1 MGVFEKVL
9 AMNSHSKQQ
18 NLLLS
23 SILLL
28 LAVSFAFIFLTSC
41 DLSFKI
47 PSFPIWKRDPTK
59 QDVLDAFALKL
70 NALSG
75 AEVRLD
81 GDDITFSFTT
91 GTTESILAQQV
102 KRVFTQ
108 LSSIADKDSLQI
120 RIASGSAVYTPDEAA
135 AQVRTHVNALL
146 ASKEVWKEE
155 VAYKAHLSYQGFDF
169 ELQGDLVFYDLHR
182 ILMTD
187 DEWAQLQA
195 DTFKSLYRDVLN
207 LNEATVGFEHISA
220 IFTALSA
227 IKASS
232 PDVQGTLS
240 GQRDHLDALVGAVYA
255 SATEEQKKTIDQL
268 RDMVG
273 VFVVPLTMVDNTVTR
288 WELTSI
294 PLMLDGIDVSDQYTF
309 EFREKMGDG
318 DTITAL
324 DLSQGASTFII
335 FLEATPREGSP
346 LAPICGDVVIK
357 IGSVSIGDGSELYT
371 IEDALERAG
380 HDTLF
385 VRYNTSFASQ
395 EVAERVY
402 GRSTHRIGSP
412 TTVVLPYDGT
422 LSSGIDDVFKTL
434 DEDNKE
440 KETTGGPITRSSEY
454 VRLTVPDGITVN
466 VKGHLVVNAK
476 RAANETKFQGHVT
489 GPNYSVLHLAENSKV
504 TIEYRGE
511 LYALGFVEGDGEIE
525 VESGGYVYEGLFISS
540 FRGGTATWK
549 ISDEVFPFDQ
559 FTVAQ
564 IEPKVVIKAGG
575 NYIAKSLI
583 WAGGRYTSGDFVLV
597 GDDAIIRMTSGSVTK
612 SFDASSCRVTITL
625 DGMGSINDGGIK
637 VGNLTATTEGKA
649 IPFDGTWHFIV
660 SADSSLDINAKV
672 ALLPG
677 SSLTVESGATVVV
690 KEGTSGDKGRNE
702 LTIFNAGNI
711 PYPEDYN
718 KYPNDTVEHYYRYQ
732 PNLGYSSSTAAE
744 VHNAGTIEIEK
755 NSGIAGAIT
764 NDGGTIKD
772 DGAIK
777 EYTYYVVSGSAGDA
791 EVYTIVVQ

>member
-1 MGVFEKVL
+1 MKLQCRMTSSKSSRYLLVFF
-9 AMNSHSKQQ
+9 AS
-18 NLLLS
+18 LLL
-23 SILLL
+23 
-28 LAVSFAFIFLTSC
+28 IFFFTSC
-41 DLSFKI
+41 DIRIKV
-47 PSFPIWKRDPTK
+47 PSFPIWKQDPTK
-59 QDVLDAFALKL
+59 KDLLNDFALKL
-70 NALSG
+70 KSLSG
-75 AEVRLD
+75 AEVCLD
-81 GDDITFSFTT
+81 GDDITFSFNT
-91 GTTESILAQQV
+91 GTTESILTQQV
-102 KRVFTQ
+102 KRVFSQ
-108 LSSIADKDSLQI
+108 LSSIADKGSLQI
-120 RIASGSAVYTPDEAA
+120 RIASGTAVYTPDEAA
-135 AQVRTHVNALL
+135 AQVRHEVNALF
-146 ASKEVWKEE
+146 ASKNVWMEE
-155 VAYKAHLSYQGFDF
+155 VAYHATLSYQGFDF

-187 DEWAQLQA
+187 DAWAQLQA
-195 DTFKSLYRDVLN
+195 DNFKSLYRDVLH

-227 IKASS
+227 INASAS
-232 PDVQGTLS
+232 AVQGNLS
-240 GQRDHLDALVGAVYA
+240 GQKDHLHTLVDTVYA

-273 VFVVPLTMVDNTVTR
+273 VFVVPLTMVDNRVTS
-288 WELTSI
+288 WELTTI
-294 PLMLDGIDVSDQYTF
+294 PLMLDGVDVSDQYTF
-309 EFREKMGDG
+309 EFREKMGDTN
-318 DTITAL
+318 TITAL
-324 DLSQGASTFII
+324 DLSHGASTFII
-335 FLEATPREGSP
+335 SMEATPREGSP

-357 IGSVSIGDGSELYT
+357 IGSVSIGDGTELYT
-371 IEDALERAG
+371 IEDALELAG
-380 HDTLF
+380 HEEIF
-385 VRYNTSFASQ
+385 VRYNTSFASSD
-395 EVAERVY
+395 VAERVY

-422 LSSGIDDVFKTL
+422 LSSGMTDVPKTL

-440 KETTGGPITRSSEY
+440 KETTGGPITRSREY
-454 VRLTVPDGITVN
+454 VRLTIPDGITVN
-466 VKGHLVVNAK
+466 VKGRLVVNAK
-476 RAANETKFQGHVT
+476 RAANATKFQGHVT

-511 LYALGFVEGDGEIE
+511 LSALGFVEGDGEIE
-525 VESGGYVYEGLFISS
+525 VESGGYVSEGLFISS

-564 IEPKVVIKAGG
+564 IESKVVIKAGG
-575 NYIAKSLI
+575 NYIAKTLI
-583 WAGGRYTSGDFVLV
+583 WAGGRYTSGDFPLV
-597 GDDAIIRMTSGSVTK
+597 GDDALIRMTSGRVTK
-612 SFDASSCRVTITL
+612 EFDASSCRVTITL
-625 DGMGSINDGGIK
+625 DGTGSINDGGIK

-649 IPFDGTWHFIV
+649 IPFDGTWHFVV

-718 KYPNDTVEHYYRYQ
+718 KYPNDTVEHYYRNQ